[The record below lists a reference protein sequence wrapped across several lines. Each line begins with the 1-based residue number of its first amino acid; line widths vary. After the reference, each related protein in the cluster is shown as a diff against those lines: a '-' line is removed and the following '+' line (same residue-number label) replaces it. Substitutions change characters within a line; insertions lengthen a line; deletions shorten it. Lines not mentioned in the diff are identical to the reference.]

1 MQTLPENPDRNDSLF
16 SLALDACV
24 EAVLMRLLV
33 TAGDLHTEAFD
44 RHRRRAWEFAD
55 RAGYLYA
62 DEPMPHLLDGDS
74 ETVEGWAQGVERRR
88 KERHEAEEYARR
100 QARETLIRAKDWA
113 AFGLPAPEL
122 LLVDLQGGESRIICG
137 HRLFPDGNCVRF
149 ADPFGNHGFFF
160 LGDPRDMTVA
170 DIEPFLTDMA
180 HGEEWHAGFY

>member
-1 MQTLPENPDRNDSLF
+1 MPTSPDNPVCNDSLF
-16 SLALDACV
+16 SLALNACV

-44 RHRRRAWEFAD
+44 RHRRRAWKFAD
-55 RAGYLYA
+55 RAGQLYA
-62 DEPMPHLLDGDS
+62 DELMPYLLGGDS

-88 KERHEAEEYARR
+88 KERQDTEECARR
-100 QARETLIRAKDWA
+100 QAREALIRAKDWA
-113 AFGLPAPEL
+113 VFGLPAPEQ
-122 LLVDLQGGESRIICG
+122 LLVDLQDGESRLICG

-149 ADPFGNHGFFF
+149 ADPFGDHGFFF

-180 HGEEWHAGFY
+180 RGEEWHAGLY